1 MPEITEENLT
11 EIKEKIKDIFTSDME
26 VDDYT
31 GDTVPSTNDLPDKNK
46 GLILTNCAILFVDIR
61 SSTQLSD
68 RSQAK
73 SMAKIY
79 RAFARAMSMCVY
91 SCGGSVRQI
100 AGDRVMGV
108 FIDDE
113 EESSVNKALAA
124 GRAIITVV
132 DQVFNPLCKSNVNN
146 KTIEC
151 GVGIDLGR
159 VLTTSVGIEHEE
171 DDSRDLVWAGKIA
184 NVASKHTD
192 LAEAGE
198 IFVTD
203 RFYNKLPK
211 EKKQDENGKDIW
223 SRHYRIKGTSIFE
236 GYGIENY
243 YVELFN
249 EQEERQAVP
258 LTKETFSLSQ
268 NQGMNKKDSLGI
280 NEGEIITNIVEGVRK
295 QTKDL
300 LQRFENVIHRE
311 RDVLEKEKSCS
322 QREKAL
328 AEKEQEL
335 EKREVQ
341 IKRREI
347 VAELNI
353 DTIKDKAMYEVK
365 VNFLRNNIYSYSLEA
380 CLKQIEEIKDLAEK
394 IGKTP
399 AEYKLDLYYTRL
411 VDYFKDREISIAY
424 SIIKEQLTNE
434 LSYVLLP
441 SKNNVVNIVKKL
453 GKEQEY
459 LNIVIYHLQTF
470 KPGIQRV
477 LQLSSILK
485 DLGFKENV
493 IENSPL
499 LKGN

>member
-11 EIKEKIKDIFTSDME
+11 EIKEKIKTIFTSDME

-236 GYGIENY
+236 GYGIANY
-243 YVELFN
+243 YIELFD
-249 EQEERQAVP
+249 EQQEEQQATP
-258 LTKETFSLSQ
+258 LVREAFSLSQ
-268 NQGMNKKDSLGI
+268 NEVINKKDSLGI

-300 LQRFENVIHRE
+300 LQKFESVVHRE
-311 RDVLEKEKSCS
+311 RDVLEREKSCS
-322 QREKAL
+322 QREKVL
-328 AEKEQEL
+328 VEKEQEFK
-335 EKREVQ
+335 KREVE
-341 IKRREI
+341 IKRKEL
-347 VAELNI
+347 VAETNI
-353 DTIKDKAMYEVK
+353 DIIKDKTMYEVK
-365 VNFLRNNIYSYSLEA
+365 VGFLRDNIDSYSLEA
-380 CLKQIEEIKDLAEK
+380 CLKQIEEILHLGISAGKNSAQCYADLWEW
-394 IGKTP
+394 
-399 AEYKLDLYYTRL
+399 KLIS
-411 VDYFKDREISIAY
+411 YFKNKEPVMAY
-424 SIIKEQLTNE
+424 RVIIEQLTNR
-434 LSYVLLP
+434 LNFVLLP
-441 SKNNVVNIVKKL
+441 SRKDVVDVIKQL
-453 GKEQEY
+453 GKEKEY
-459 LNIVIYHLQTF
+459 LDAVIYHIKTF
-470 KPGIQRV
+470 EPNIQNMFKFR
-477 LQLSSILK
+477 SILK
-485 DLGFKENV
+485 DLGLNSNL
-493 IENSPL
+493 IESNL
-499 LKGN
+499 LP